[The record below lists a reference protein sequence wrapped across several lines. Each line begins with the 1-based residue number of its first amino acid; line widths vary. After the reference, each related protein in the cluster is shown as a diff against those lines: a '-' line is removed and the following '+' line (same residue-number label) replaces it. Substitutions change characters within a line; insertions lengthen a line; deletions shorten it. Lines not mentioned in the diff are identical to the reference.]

1 MQGFVVVGS
10 VRGRRMKLTIEAI
23 VYRCIGAI
31 EGSRR
36 GIKIIGGH
44 GKLEINFLLWWYLNF
59 DEFPL

>member
-31 EGSRR
+31 ERFKEWLR
-36 GIKIIGGH
+36 
-44 GKLEINFLLWWYLNF
+44 
-59 DEFPL
+59 